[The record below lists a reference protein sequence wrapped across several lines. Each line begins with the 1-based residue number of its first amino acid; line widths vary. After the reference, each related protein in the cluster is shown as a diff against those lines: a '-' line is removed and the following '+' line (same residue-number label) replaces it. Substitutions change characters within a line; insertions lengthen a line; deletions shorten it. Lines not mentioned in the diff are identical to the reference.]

1 MVTVLQKTVFSVL
14 LAVFLFL
21 GVLVFAF
28 NEGIANEPT
37 GILASVAV
45 FLTLFLIIFFCFN
58 LRQDSAVEAQ
68 AITDY
73 VLEIEHE
80 ELEELEVV
88 EDIPE
93 SKTIPASNV
102 RVAFGDDDDI
112 PYLVESSGLE
122 LVDSDLDEIT
132 HFAEELEVVSE
143 KPAELED
150 IAAGS
155 VGIFALFK
163 QPFSWSPD
171 NPEFLQEAV
180 SHAIYEQNGIH
191 YVNSNLDSHGTGKEL
206 DSNFAKLVESVVK
219 KI

>member
-1 MVTVLQKTVFSVL
+1 MVTVFQKVVFSVL

-28 NEGIANEPT
+28 NGGIADEPT
-37 GILASVAV
+37 GILALVAV

-58 LRQDSAVEAQ
+58 LRQDSTVEAQ

-93 SKTIPASNV
+93 PKTIPVSDISL
-102 RVAFGDDDDI
+102 AFGDDDI

-132 HFAEELEVVSE
+132 HFVEELAAVSE
-143 KPAELED
+143 EPAELED
-150 IAAGS
+150 VVAGS

-163 QPFSWSPD
+163 QPFSYLPD

-180 SHAIYEQNGIH
+180 GNAIYEQNGIH
-191 YVNSNLDSHGTGKEL
+191 YVNSNLDSHSTGKEL